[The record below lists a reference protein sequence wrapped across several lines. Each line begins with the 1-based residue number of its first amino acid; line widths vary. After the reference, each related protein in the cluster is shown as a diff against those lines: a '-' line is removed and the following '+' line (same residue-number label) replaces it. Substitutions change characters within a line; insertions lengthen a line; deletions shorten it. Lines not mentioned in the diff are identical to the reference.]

1 MPEPSSANPPT
12 TAPTTAESGEPR
24 GRVIRRRRSSSGAAG
39 AGAGERPG
47 VMIPERG
54 RRPAPEAFLMRI
66 VATAGI
72 IGIGT
77 AIAAIMAS
85 EHSQGWLIGIVVAT
99 VSVLLAAVLWS
110 SRRL

>member
-1 MPEPSSANPPT
+1 MPEPPSANPPT
-12 TAPTTAESGEPR
+12 TAPTTAEGEPPR
-24 GRVIRRRRSSSGAAG
+24 GRLIRRRKPGTSGAAS
-39 AGAGERPG
+39 AERPG

-54 RRPAPEAFLMRI
+54 HRPAPEAFLMRI

-85 EHSQGWLIGIVVAT
+85 QHSHGWLIGVVVSA